1 MKKIT
6 LFLTALLISAI
17 SFAAKTTAVVTA
29 GANASYTSGEVLTVT
44 GLSAEEVGYNGTL
57 TLVVYGWDGTGGAA
71 AGYAAQ
77 MFLAGEEAAFCDDG
91 LMVSKNASN
100 LITITG
106 SMFGYPYDYQLNNV
120 QVTPKVASTIQVVA
134 NNMLVE
140 PDPWEDADLK
150 LTAYAQGYS
159 IEINL
164 FGGKNKQYGT
174 YDANSIFANI
184 NGTSTSLVDN
194 TSAVFSQEGELA
206 KFEGAFVFGIDTLML
221 TLTGEPYVDPADI
234 VPADSISYTITKAY
248 IGKMSGFNTVS
259 GNNDDIEIKIQVP
272 NGDWTAGVTA
282 DNFSYGSYLKVAG
295 QKLKILRGELKVVQ
309 TNDIKT
315 ATIGLLCDDHI
326 WYDITA
332 TTADAIISA
341 LDNINTTEAP
351 TKVIENGQLI
361 IIRGGVKYNAAGAI
375 MQ

>member
-1 MKKIT
+1 
-6 LFLTALLISAI
+6 
-17 SFAAKTTAVVTA
+17 
-29 GANASYTSGEVLTVT
+29 
-44 GLSAEEVGYNGTL
+44 
-57 TLVVYGWDGTGGAA
+57 
-71 AGYAAQ
+71 
-77 MFLAGEEAAFCDDG
+77 
-91 LMVSKNASN
+91 
-100 LITITG
+100 
-106 SMFGYPYDYQLNNV
+106 
-120 QVTPKVASTIQVVA
+120 
-134 NNMLVE
+134 
-140 PDPWEDADLK
+140 
-150 LTAYAQGYS
+150 
-159 IEINL
+159 L

-174 YDANSIFANI
+174 YDANSIFASI

-234 VPADSISYTITKAY
+234 VPADYISYTITKAY

-259 GNNDDIEIKIQVP
+259 GNNDDIEIKILVP

-295 QKLKILRGELKVVQ
+295 QKLKILRGELKVEQ

-361 IIRGGVKYNAAGAI
+361 IIRGGVKYNAEGAI